1 MKKKE
6 TKNVII
12 LHLLIEP
19 FKIMDHYGPEQEIH
33 TMKQD
38 RLKQELKKIPK

>member
-1 MKKKE
+1 
-6 TKNVII
+6 
-12 LHLLIEP
+12 
-19 FKIMDHYGPEQEIH
+19 MDHYGLYGPEQEIH